1 MATYV
6 NDLRLKEISTGDES
20 GTWGTSTN
28 TNLELIGEALG
39 YATQQVFGS
48 DADATTTIA
57 DGASDPA
64 RAMYFKITSAGSLT
78 ATRTCTI
85 APNTVSRVMFIE
97 NATSGSQSI
106 AISQGSGAS
115 VTILTGKTAVVYLD
129 GAGATAAVVDAMSGV
144 DPGVT
149 DTLTEVLVA
158 GNTSGGTNIELST
171 TDKVQFRDADIYLNS
186 SVDGQLDIVA
196 DTEIQIAATTVDLNG
211 NLDVS
216 GTALVTG
223 VLTTTAATV
232 FNGGFASN
240 ADSTLGT
247 DKKVQFRDSAIY
259 INSSADGQLDIVA
272 DTEIQIAATTID
284 VNGTL
289 AFDSLKG
296 TGATTVTNILDE
308 DNMAS
313 DSATAIATQQSIK
326 AYVDSQVGSFDTLA
340 EVLAQGNT
348 TGGTDLAV
356 STGDDITFADNAKA
370 IFGAGSDLQI
380 YHDGSASYI
389 DDAGTGNLRI
399 RANSSLSIQ
408 KYTGE
413 TMGVFTADGSVL
425 LAHDNATKFE
435 TTSSGIDV
443 TGTVTADGLT
453 VDGDTQ
459 VNSASAAASG
469 TRSIQFYRDSVE
481 RGAVRFDYS
490 ASAMEL
496 QADGSF
502 FVSTGGEGTSLLID
516 GSTRD
521 ISFYNTAG
529 SSQSLFWDA
538 SAESLGIGTSSPNR
552 VLHVEGTASTFGDTR
567 SVLQLS
573 DDTAMAAGVGGGLIF
588 TGKAT
593 TGQGDSNTTFAAIQG
608 LKENGTSTNTAGAML
623 FSTRT
628 SGFDPAERMRIDSSG
643 NVGIGEDNPSG
654 LLHLKG
660 DTNSNGAE
668 LFLQVN
674 NNNTADNLGAIHF
687 GNNVDATL
695 NTILGGT
702 SGANNSSYLTFST
715 SNAGTL
721 SEAMRIDASG
731 NVGIGVVPKTGGST
745 WQHVQ
750 FGGTGNLIARKDDS
764 TGDAMFSN
772 NYYVNASNVDSYITT
787 GAAARMFMNDNV
799 ISFDQAASG
808 STDAAISWS
817 EAMRID
823 SNGNLMV
830 GTPAADGDG
839 LSIKPRASGGGTT
852 TQLLFDRAD
861 TATTGFALVF
871 HNNSSLVGS
880 ITYTNSATGF
890 NTSSDQRLKENIADA
905 DDAGS
910 KIDAIQV
917 RKFDWKAD
925 GSHQDYGMV
934 AQELIEV
941 APEAV
946 SAPEDPEEM
955 MGVDY
960 SKLVPMMLKEIQSL
974 RARIAALES

>member
-1 MATYV
+1 VRQTLSYPYLLQELNGIELASRYSSPQLVRHGYSSPHQRVLIQFGLILATYCFQRE
-6 NDLRLKEISTGDES
+6 LRLGLTS
-20 GTWGTSTN
+20 GT
-28 TNLELIGEALG
+28 
-39 YATQQVFGS
+39 
-48 DADATTTIA
+48 
-57 DGASDPA
+57 
-64 RAMYFKITSAGSLT
+64 
-78 ATRTCTI
+78 
-85 APNTVSRVMFIE
+85 
-97 NATSGSQSI
+97 
-106 AISQGSGAS
+106 
-115 VTILTGKTAVVYLD
+115 
-129 GAGATAAVVDAMSGV
+129 
-144 DPGVT
+144 
-149 DTLTEVLVA
+149 
-158 GNTSGGTNIELST
+158 
-171 TDKVQFRDADIYLNS
+171 
-186 SVDGQLDIVA
+186 
-196 DTEIQIAATTVDLNG
+196 
-211 NLDVS
+211 
-216 GTALVTG
+216 
-223 VLTTTAATV
+223 
-232 FNGGFASN
+232 
-240 ADSTLGT
+240 
-247 DKKVQFRDSAIY
+247 
-259 INSSADGQLDIVA
+259 
-272 DTEIQIAATTID
+272 
-284 VNGTL
+284 
-289 AFDSLKG
+289 
-296 TGATTVTNILDE
+296 
-308 DNMAS
+308 
-313 DSATAIATQQSIK
+313 
-326 AYVDSQVGSFDTLA
+326 
-340 EVLAQGNT
+340 
-348 TGGTDLAV
+348 
-356 STGDDITFADNAKA
+356 
-370 IFGAGSDLQI
+370 
-380 YHDGSASYI
+380 
-389 DDAGTGNLRI
+389 
-399 RANSSLSIQ
+399 
-408 KYTGE
+408 
-413 TMGVFTADGSVL
+413 
-425 LAHDNATKFE
+425 
-435 TTSSGIDV
+435 
-443 TGTVTADGLT
+443 
-453 VDGDTQ
+453 
-459 VNSASAAASG
+459 
-469 TRSIQFYRDSVE
+469 
-481 RGAVRFDYS
+481 
-490 ASAMEL
+490 
-496 QADGSF
+496 
-502 FVSTGGEGTSLLID
+502 
-516 GSTRD
+516 
-521 ISFYNTAG
+521 
-529 SSQSLFWDA
+529 
-538 SAESLGIGTSSPNR
+538 
-552 VLHVEGTASTFGDTR
+552 
-567 SVLQLS
+567 
-573 DDTAMAAGVGGGLIF
+573 
-588 TGKAT
+588 
-593 TGQGDSNTTFAAIQG
+593 
-608 LKENGTSTNTAGAML
+608 
-623 FSTRT
+623 
-628 SGFDPAERMRIDSSG
+628 ERMRLAASG

-654 LLHLKG
+654 LLHLTG

-823 SNGNLMV
+823 SNGNVMV
-830 GTPAADGDG
+830 GTIAADGDG

-852 TQLLFDRAD
+852 TQLLFDRVD

-880 ITYTNSATGF
+880 ITYTNSATSY

>member
-1 MATYV
+1 MAT
-6 NDLRLKEISTGDES
+6 
-20 GTWGTSTN
+20 
-28 TNLELIGEALG
+28 
-39 YATQQVFGS
+39 
-48 DADATTTIA
+48 
-57 DGASDPA
+57 
-64 RAMYFKITSAGSLT
+64 KIVTKS
-78 ATRTCTI
+78 
-85 APNTVSRVMFIE
+85 
-97 NATSGSQSI
+97 
-106 AISQGSGAS
+106 GSGAPTTDDLIAGELA
-115 VTILTGKTAVVYLD
+115 VDLTNKRLYTENS
-129 GAGATAAVVDAMSGV
+129 SG
-144 DPGVT
+144 T
-149 DTLTEVLVA
+149 VLEL
-158 GNTSGGTNIELST
+158 GTNP
-171 TDKVQFRDADIYLNS
+171 
-186 SVDGQLDIVA
+186 
-196 DTEIQIAATTVDLNG
+196 
-211 NLDVS
+211 
-216 GTALVTG
+216 
-223 VLTTTAATV
+223 
-232 FNGGFASN
+232 
-240 ADSTLGT
+240 
-247 DKKVQFRDSAIY
+247 
-259 INSSADGQLDIVA
+259 
-272 DTEIQIAATTID
+272 
-284 VNGTL
+284 
-289 AFDSLKG
+289 
-296 TGATTVTNILDE
+296 
-308 DNMAS
+308 AS
-313 DSATAIATQQSIK
+313 DVTFGDNTK
-326 AYVDSQVGSFDTLA
+326 AVF
-340 EVLAQGNT
+340 
-348 TGGTDLAV
+348 
-356 STGDDITFADNAKA
+356 GD
-370 IFGAGSDLQI
+370 GSDLRI
-380 YHDGSASYI
+380 YHTGSHSTI
-389 DDAGTGNLRI
+389 ENIGTGHLQIHTTDFRLKDSAGTESMIL
-399 RANSSLSIQ
+399 AN
-408 KYTGE
+408 
-413 TMGVFTADGSVL
+413 ADGNVQL
-425 LAHDNATKFE
+425 YYDNAEKLA
-435 TTSSGIDV
+435 TTATGINV
-443 TGTVTADGLT
+443 TGTVTADGLAVSSSSAGST
-453 VDGDTQ
+453 SPIVNISNGVDTAPNRQLAISETGGSGFIYKIDSTG
-459 VNSASAAASG
+459 ASG
-469 TRSIQFYRDSVE
+469 SFGQLTLATNGTDRINI
-481 RGAVRFDYS
+481 
-490 ASAMEL
+490 
-496 QADGSF
+496 GS
-502 FVSTGGEGTSLLID
+502 GG
-516 GSTRD
+516 D

-529 SSQSLFWDA
+529 DSQALFWDA
-538 SAESLGIGTSSPNR
+538 SAVSLGIGTSSPNR

-593 TGQGDSNTTFAAIQG
+593 TGQGDSNTTFAAIHG

-934 AQELIEV
+934 AQELQAV